1 MVKLKKGQLWE
12 SKFDSQNRA
21 LVVERDNKLYV
32 KYLFGSERERPVDVV
47 MDLDLYFTLAKDSPV
62 K

>member
-32 KYLFGSERERPVDVV
+32 KYLFGSESERPVDVV